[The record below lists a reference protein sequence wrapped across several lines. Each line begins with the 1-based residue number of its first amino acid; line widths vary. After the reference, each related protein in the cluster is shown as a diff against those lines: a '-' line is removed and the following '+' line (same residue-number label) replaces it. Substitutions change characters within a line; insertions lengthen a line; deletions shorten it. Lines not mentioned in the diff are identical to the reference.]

1 MRWGEI
7 SKSTSKFCGFYAEVE
22 RKNQSGKCED
32 DKIKDAL
39 QLYQGVM
46 EESFKFIHCWL
57 ILKREQKWNEFLA
70 EKMVPKT
77 KQAPSAAQVDPNQ
90 TPSSVPQ
97 FTEENFVRP
106 MGRDSSKK
114 LRAANSAAS
123 STGCLEVL
131 QKIHSDRAKYDA
143 RQEELVMDESREIAE
158 RYERKLKI
166 QEETMKIHSE
176 SVSIQKELLSKQVA
190 IQQQM
195 LELQEKERTDRVM
208 MADLEKFSPWVRE
221 FYIQEQKEIAAKRR
235 MQGGQSCSAHSAEK

>member
-1 MRWGEI
+1 
-7 SKSTSKFCGFYAEVE
+7 
-22 RKNQSGKCED
+22 
-32 DKIKDAL
+32 
-39 QLYQGVM
+39 M

-97 FTEENFVRP
+97 FTEENYVRP
-106 MGRDSSKK
+106 MGRDSAKK

-143 RQEELVMDESREIAE
+143 RQEELVKDESREIAE

-176 SVSIQKELLSKQVA
+176 SVSIQKELLSK
-190 IQQQM
+190 
-195 LELQEKERTDRVM
+195 
-208 MADLEKFSPWVRE
+208 
-221 FYIQEQKEIAAKRR
+221 
-235 MQGGQSCSAHSAEK
+235 